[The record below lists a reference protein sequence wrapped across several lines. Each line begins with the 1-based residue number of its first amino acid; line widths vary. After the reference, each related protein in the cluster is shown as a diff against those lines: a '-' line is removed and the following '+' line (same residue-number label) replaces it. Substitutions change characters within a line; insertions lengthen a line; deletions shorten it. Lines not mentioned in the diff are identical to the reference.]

1 MDHLYTAHPFNRH
14 VTTLTYETRLVP
26 EADEEYVTPTM
37 LQTARD
43 VIATKTEIKDG
54 FKNSFI
60 VTLHVPSPREGAK
73 PRKVSIKVFKNL
85 RLHITGTHSLEM
97 VYHVVDVVKGWLNEF
112 TGVAIKEDVSSRQID
127 VVLYKYQLPGEINL
141 ARVREVLTE
150 KNILSIYDP
159 NNYAGVRAKFPV
171 DNNKD
176 ASVMIFRKG
185 KIIIIIPR
193 QDDFDKT
200 LQGVIQRIE
209 NEITSQWEIIS
220 VKHSKGL
227 KRKHTHAVL
236 KTSPHAS
243 LGPDQQ
249 CRSSRPEHSHAPS
262 TSLMNQR

>member
-1 MDHLYTAHPFNRH
+1 MNHLSTAHPLNRH

-43 VIATKTEIKDG
+43 GIATQTEIKGG

-60 VTLHVPSPREGAK
+60 MTLHVPSPRQGAK
-73 PRKVSIKVFKNL
+73 MRKVSIKVFNNL

-97 VYHVVDVVKGWLNEF
+97 VHHVVDVVQCWLTKF

-127 VVLYKYQLPGEINL
+127 VILYKYQLPGEINL
-141 ARVREVLTE
+141 ARVRDVLKE

-171 DNNKD
+171 DHNKD
-176 ASVMIFRKG
+176 ASIMIFRKG

-200 LQGVIQRIE
+200 LLDIIRRIE
-209 NEITSQWEIIS
+209 TDITSQWDTIS
-220 VKHSKGL
+220 VKDGKWL
-227 KRKHTHAVL
+227 KRKH
-236 KTSPHAS
+236 
-243 LGPDQQ
+243 
-249 CRSSRPEHSHAPS
+249 SS
-262 TSLMNQR
+262 

>member
-1 MDHLYTAHPFNRH
+1 M
-14 VTTLTYETRLVP
+14 P
-26 EADEEYVTPTM
+26 EGDEEYVTPTM
-37 LQTARD
+37 LQAARD
-43 VIATKTEIKDG
+43 GIATKTEIKDG

-60 VTLHVPSPREGAK
+60 VTLHVPSPRQGAK
-73 PRKVSIKVFKNL
+73 LRRVSIKVFKNL

-97 VYHVVDVVKGWLNEF
+97 VHQVVDVVLGWLTEF

-141 ARVREVLTE
+141 ARVRDVLNE
-150 KNILSIYDP
+150 QNILSIYDP

-200 LQGVIQRIE
+200 LQNIINRIE
-209 NEITSQWEIIS
+209 RDITSRWDTIS
-220 VKHSKGL
+220 VKDGTGL
-227 KRKHTHAVL
+227 KRK
-236 KTSPHAS
+236 
-243 LGPDQQ
+243 D
-249 CRSSRPEHSHAPS
+249 AP
-262 TSLMNQR
+262 

>member
-1 MDHLYTAHPFNRH
+1 MDHLHTAHPLNRH
-14 VTTLTYETRLVP
+14 VTTLTYETRLEP

-37 LQTARD
+37 LQAARD
-43 VIATKTEIKDG
+43 AIASKTEIKGG

-60 VTLHVPSPREGAK
+60 MTLHVPSPRQGAK
-73 PRKVSIKVFKNL
+73 VRKVSIKVFKNL

-97 VYHVVDVVKGWLNEF
+97 VQHVVDTVKGWLIEL
-112 TGVAIKEDVSSRQID
+112 TGVTIKEDVSSRQID

-141 ARVREVLTE
+141 ARVRDVLNE

-171 DNNKD
+171 DCDKQ

-200 LQGVIQRIE
+200 FKNIIDKIE
-209 NEITSQWEIIS
+209 SDITSQWDTIS
-220 VKHSKGL
+220 VDQGKGI
-227 KRKHTHAVL
+227 KRKHAT
-236 KTSPHAS
+236 
-243 LGPDQQ
+243 
-249 CRSSRPEHSHAPS
+249 
-262 TSLMNQR
+262 